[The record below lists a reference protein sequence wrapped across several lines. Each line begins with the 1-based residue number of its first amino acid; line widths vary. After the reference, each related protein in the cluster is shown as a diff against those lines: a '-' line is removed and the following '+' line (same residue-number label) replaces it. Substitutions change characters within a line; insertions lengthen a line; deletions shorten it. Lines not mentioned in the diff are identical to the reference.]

1 MNTPTR
7 DADSWDRS
15 ASRHTRDSEPVQA
28 LLSGHL
34 AHLARESRDDFDAT
48 EALARARHAAALFDE
63 AKRIIREVL
72 S

>member
-1 MNTPTR
+1 MNDPTR

-15 ASRHTRDSEPVQA
+15 SARHTRDNEPVQA

-34 AHLARESRDDFDAT
+34 AHLAREVRDDFDET
-48 EALARARHAAALFDE
+48 QTTARALHEAALFAE
-63 AKRIIREVL
+63 ATRIIREVL